1 MSNTSKQIR
10 KFVKILFFALLALL
24 SGCNGWTSPER
35 AIFEKYHQRL
45 ANVLDVPPRELDEA
59 SAITIP
65 DKRALYQELPRLSL
79 GLLESYQLRQ
89 CGLFNLIAEK
99 NSQLGKVQDPF
110 HDLDYQTTLLNTLNG
125 CLTEYPLSE
134 DERTTLTRLYE
145 QKWQHLPV
153 HLDNVLL
160 TSETMRKQ
168 LTASS
173 WLSAKSRNQTA
184 HVSETFHA
192 LNAMYETPKGVI
204 SRLPSFSFVQYQEEM
219 EKSRL
224 MGKVYFTLNSTSEWL
239 DVTTK
244 LLEEN
249 QERIVCGKNRDT
261 TQFRYLRNV
270 FQSIYVEEVQP
281 YLAFVDSTYQQ
292 LNDGAILIEQ
302 RMELHGESYGVI
314 KAHEQFRTKTLEH
327 VKFWQG
333 LFKRCGVVVG
343 NSPTP

>member
-1 MSNTSKQIR
+1 
-10 KFVKILFFALLALL
+10 
-24 SGCNGWTSPER
+24 
-35 AIFEKYHQRL
+35 
-45 ANVLDVPPRELDEA
+45 
-59 SAITIP
+59 
-65 DKRALYQELPRLSL
+65 
-79 GLLESYQLRQ
+79 
-89 CGLFNLIAEK
+89 
-99 NSQLGKVQDPF
+99 
-110 HDLDYQTTLLNTLNG
+110 
-125 CLTEYPLSE
+125 
-134 DERTTLTRLYE
+134 
-145 QKWQHLPV
+145 
-153 HLDNVLL
+153 
-160 TSETMRKQ
+160 
-168 LTASS
+168 
-173 WLSAKSRNQTA
+173 
-184 HVSETFHA
+184 
-192 LNAMYETPKGVI
+192 MYETPKGVI

-261 TQFRYLRNV
+261 TQFRYLKNV
-270 FQSIYVEEVQP
+270 FQSIYVGEVQP

>member
-1 MSNTSKQIR
+1 M
-10 KFVKILFFALLALL
+10 
-24 SGCNGWTSPER
+24 
-35 AIFEKYHQRL
+35 
-45 ANVLDVPPRELDEA
+45 
-59 SAITIP
+59 
-65 DKRALYQELPRLSL
+65 SL

-249 QERIVCGKNRDT
+249 QERIVCGTNRDA